1 MKNKILI
8 GSILAVVLMVLASCS
23 TVIGAENVKERPEVE
38 EKNVEKIEQ
47 MVESIKEKVN
57 INGFSDP
64 DTAQPTCILTLW
76 FLYLWYL
83 WVKGGCPLPSR
94 LW

>member
-8 GSILAVVLMVLASCS
+8 GSILAVVLMVLASCGS
-23 TVIGAENVKERPEVE
+23 VVGAENVRERPELE
-38 EKNVEKIEQ
+38 EKNEQMISSLKEKID
-47 MVESIKEKVN
+47 
-57 INGFSDP
+57 INGVTDP
-64 DTAQPTCILTLW
+64 DAPQPTCILTLW